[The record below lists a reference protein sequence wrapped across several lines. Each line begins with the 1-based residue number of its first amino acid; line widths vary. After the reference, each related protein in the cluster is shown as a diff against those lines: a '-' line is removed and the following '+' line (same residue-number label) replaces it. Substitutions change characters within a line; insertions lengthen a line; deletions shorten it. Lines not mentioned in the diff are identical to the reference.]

1 MNDPERTRVLHG
13 KEGKGTMTKQN
24 ETKKDGR
31 PAWAKA
37 ADVDGA
43 EATRTDIWW
52 IAPEMCGLAGI
63 DTDPDESNA
72 LYDTRVHLPLK
83 SEFVESIDQ
92 LGVKQAV
99 TGVVIA
105 GRLWIDDGRQ
115 RVRAAREAN
124 KRRIA
129 RGDAPMK
136 VRVVVSS
143 ETDPQAI
150 FLLARTLNAFRQDD
164 GPLQIARNFK
174 RAEDSFGTT
183 AEKYA
188 ASEGISVAT
197 LRGYVSLLDKAAP
210 VLLEAIDGGT
220 IEPTKAA
227 QIARLPAEEQ
237 GAAIEHAATATV
249 EETRRKVNE
258 KKAAKE
264 GKVATTRFSPK
275 EIKAVAREV
284 QAGNVPHMPPAAR
297 MLLSAINGECLPDE
311 VPAWLTALLTAAGR
325 GP

>member
-1 MNDPERTRVLHG
+1 
-13 KEGKGTMTKQN
+13 MTKQ
-24 ETKKDGR
+24 TDTAAVKADKR
-31 PAWAKA
+31 PVWAKA
-37 ADVDGA
+37 ADVDGM

-52 IAPEMCGLAGI
+52 IAPESCGLAGI
-63 DTDPDESNA
+63 DTDPDTSNA

-83 SEFVESIDQ
+83 PEFVENIDQ

-124 KRRIA
+124 VRRVA

-197 LRGYVSLLDKAAP
+197 LRGYVTMLDRAAP

-275 EIKAVAREV
+275 EIKAVAV
-284 QAGNVPHMPPAAR
+284 AAQKGNLPQLPSDAR
-297 MLLSAINGECLPDE
+297 MLLAAINGEALPDE
-311 VPAWLTALLTAAGR
+311 VPAWLTALIAATGR
-325 GP
+325 GA